1 MNIIEQAVRH
11 YLEDLY
17 SRSKM
22 PPTVKQFEAEVADIT
37 EEAERLGGFEQW
49 EEQEK
54 RRAAFYEEYEKLT
67 PAERSCAYRNLA
79 TRGTLKC

>member
-17 SRSKM
+17 SRAKM
-22 PPTVKQFEAEVADIT
+22 PPSVEQFEAEVADIT

-49 EEQEK
+49 IEQEK
-54 RRAAFYEEYEKLT
+54 RLDTFYEEYEKLT
-67 PAERSCAYRNLA
+67 PAERSCAYHNLA
-79 TRGTLKC
+79 TKGRLK